1 MVLFLS
7 AYFYIYFWHAQCCL
21 FQEIKGNFVS
31 HSKSFN
37 STFTHFNIS
46 VSEGQQQ
53 HGDRYLHTQRMSSWE
68 MCMWCS
74 EVQPVHRHRR
84 TTRAKARK
92 TTSCSLK
99 WGRDATSPLRPPS
112 FSFSFFLL
120 PSFLGLQLK
129 AECLQAWVQSRLRPA
144 DKWVDNT
151 LIVFLGLRVLSGID
165 LVSRSMHSE
174 LRVIFWRTVS
184 KYLFEMQQ

>member
-1 MVLFLS
+1 MHSVVYFKKLKETFLVTVKVLILLSLTSTSLYQKVNSNTVTDISTHSGCRVERCVCDAQKCNQCTGTDAQHEQKREKPHPVPWSGAETPLHHCDLHLFL
-7 AYFYIYFWHAQCCL
+7 FL
-21 FQEIKGNFVS
+21 
-31 HSKSFN
+31 
-37 STFTHFNIS
+37 
-46 VSEGQQQ
+46 
-53 HGDRYLHTQRMSSWE
+53 
-68 MCMWCS
+68 
-74 EVQPVHRHRR
+74 
-84 TTRAKARK
+84 
-92 TTSCSLK
+92 
-99 WGRDATSPLRPPS
+99 
-112 FSFSFFLL
+112 FFLL